1 LLVSDSINAATGK
14 LSVVVSIATFGC
26 FVPGSPILFFAD
38 ELYLTIVAIAN
49 LKMKSS
55 LVLVAV
61 VLTFSAEAFIP
72 HVRRPALLRPVAVSS
87 SIKIFA
93 AKNASE
99 IAFEEVESYRD
110 GMSITRSGTN
120 ENKVRSKSLQSGKYK
135 VPRLR
140 LPCSP
145 RTVRLSWIRR

>member
-1 LLVSDSINAATGK
+1 
-14 LSVVVSIATFGC
+14 
-26 FVPGSPILFFAD
+26 
-38 ELYLTIVAIAN
+38 
-49 LKMKSS
+49 
-55 LVLVAV
+55 

-87 SIKIFA
+87 SIKIFT